1 MADIATRA
9 SYGRALADLGEK
21 YMFAVMDAD
30 LSGSTQTKKFAEK
43 FPERFI
49 NCGIAEQNMIGVAAG
64 IAATG
69 MPVFASS
76 FAMFA
81 SGRAYEQIRN
91 SVGHTKLNVKICASH
106 AGVTVGEDGATHQ
119 FCEDIAIMRSI
130 PGMVV
135 ISPADDTE
143 AYAAKEAILKYDG
156 PVYCRLG
163 RQAVPVVFDPATY
176 KFELFKAVP
185 LTQGDDCA
193 VFAHGVMIDRALKAC
208 ELLKTKGINISV
220 IDTHTI
226 KPLDEKT
233 VLEYAARTRNVVVV
247 EEHSVIGGLGGA
259 ICELLSQK
267 LPTPVTRLGINDVFG
282 VSGKAGELL
291 DYYGLSVDGI
301 ADAIRNSVKNKDG
314 AQK

>member
-30 LSGSTQTKKFAEK
+30 LSGSTQTKKFADK

-119 FCEDIAIMRSI
+119 FCEDMAIMRSI

-143 AYAAKEAILKYDG
+143 AYAAIEAILKYDG

-185 LTQGDDCA
+185 LTEGKDCA
-193 VFAHGVMIDRALKAC
+193 VFANGVMIDRALQAYK
-208 ELLKTKGINISV
+208 LLKDEGIEISV
-220 IDTHTI
+220 INTHTV
-226 KPLDEKT
+226 KPLDEQT
-233 VLEYAARTRNVVVV
+233 VLEYAAKTRRVVTV
-247 EEHSVIGGLGGA
+247 EEHSVIGGLGSA
-259 ICELLSQK
+259 VCELLSEK
-267 LPTPVTRLGINDVFG
+267 LPTPVTRVGINDVFG

-291 DYYGLSVDGI
+291 DLFGLNAAGI
-301 ADAIRNSVKNKDG
+301 VRAVKEQLAK
-314 AQK
+314 

>member
-1 MADIATRA
+1 MADIATRV

-21 YMFAVMDAD
+21 YEFAVMDAD
-30 LSGSTQTKKFAEK
+30 LSGSTQTKMFADK

-81 SGRAYEQIRN
+81 TGRAYEQIRN

-130 PGMVV
+130 PNMLVL
-135 ISPADDTE
+135 SPADDTE
-143 AYAAKEAILKYDG
+143 AYAAIEAILKYDG

-176 KFELFKAVP
+176 KFDLLKAVP

-193 VFAHGVMIDRALKAC
+193 VFAHGVMIDRALKAY
-208 ELLKTKGINISV
+208 ELLKAKGINISV

-226 KPLDEKT
+226 KPLDEQT
-233 VLEYAARTRNVVVV
+233 VLEYASRTRNVVVV
-247 EEHSVIGGLGGA
+247 EEHTVIGGLGSA

-291 DYYGLSVDGI
+291 DYYGLSAEGI
-301 ADAIRNSVKNKDG
+301 ADAVRNSVKNKAG
-314 AQK
+314 AKK

>member
-30 LSGSTQTKKFAEK
+30 LSGSTQTKMFADK

-119 FCEDIAIMRSI
+119 FCEDMAIMRSI

-143 AYAAKEAILKYDG
+143 AYAAIEAILKYDG

-185 LTQGDDCA
+185 LTEGKDCA
-193 VFAHGVMIDRALKAC
+193 VFANGVMIDRALQAYK
-208 ELLKTKGINISV
+208 LLKDEGIEISV
-220 IDTHTI
+220 INTHTV
-226 KPLDEKT
+226 KPLDEQT
-233 VLEYAARTRNVVVV
+233 VLEYAAKTRRVVTV
-247 EEHSVIGGLGGA
+247 EEHSVIGGLGSA
-259 ICELLSQK
+259 VCELLSEK
-267 LPTPVTRLGINDVFG
+267 LPTPVTRVGINDVFG

-291 DYYGLSVDGI
+291 DLFGLNAAGI
-301 ADAIRNSVKNKDG
+301 VRAVKEQLAK
-314 AQK
+314 

>member
-1 MADIATRA
+1 MADIATRV

-30 LSGSTQTKKFAEK
+30 LSGSTQTKMFADK

-91 SVGHTKLNVKICASH
+91 SVGHTRLNVKICASH

-119 FCEDIAIMRSI
+119 FCEDMAIMRSI

-143 AYAAKEAILKYDG
+143 AYAAIEAILKYDG

-176 KFELFKAVP
+176 KFELFKAMP
-185 LTQGDDCA
+185 LTEGKDCA
-193 VFAHGVMIDRALKAC
+193 VFANGVMIDRALQAYK
-208 ELLKTKGINISV
+208 LLKDEGIEISV
-220 IDTHTI
+220 INTHTV
-226 KPLDEKT
+226 KPLDEQT
-233 VLEYAARTRNVVVV
+233 VLEYAAKTRRVVTV
-247 EEHSVIGGLGGA
+247 EEHSVIGGLGSA
-259 ICELLSQK
+259 VCELLSEK
-267 LPTPVTRLGINDVFG
+267 LPTPVTRVGINDVFG

-291 DYYGLSVDGI
+291 DLFGLNAAGI
-301 ADAIRNSVKNKDG
+301 VRAVKEQLAK
-314 AQK
+314 

>member
-1 MADIATRA
+1 MADIATRV

-30 LSGSTQTKKFAEK
+30 LSGSTQTKMFADK

-119 FCEDIAIMRSI
+119 FCEDMAIMRSV

-143 AYAAKEAILKYDG
+143 AYAAIEAILKYDG

-185 LTQGDDCA
+185 LTEGKDCA
-193 VFAHGVMIDRALKAC
+193 VFANGVMIDRALQAYK
-208 ELLKTKGINISV
+208 LLKDEGIEISV
-220 IDTHTI
+220 INTHTV
-226 KPLDEKT
+226 KPLDEQT
-233 VLEYAARTRNVVVV
+233 VLEYAAKTRRVVTV
-247 EEHSVIGGLGGA
+247 EEHSVIGGLGSA
-259 ICELLSQK
+259 VCELLSEK
-267 LPTPVTRLGINDVFG
+267 LPTPVTRVGINDVFG

-291 DYYGLSVDGI
+291 DLFGLNAAGI
-301 ADAIRNSVKNKDG
+301 VRAVKEQLAK
-314 AQK
+314 

>member
-30 LSGSTQTKKFAEK
+30 LSGSTQTKKFADK

-91 SVGHTKLNVKICASH
+91 SVGHTRLNVKICASH

-119 FCEDIAIMRSI
+119 FCEDMAIMRSI

-143 AYAAKEAILKYDG
+143 AYAAIEAILKYDG

-185 LTQGDDCA
+185 LTKGKDCA
-193 VFAHGVMIDRALKAC
+193 VFANGVMIDRALQAYK
-208 ELLKTKGINISV
+208 LLKHEGIEISV
-220 IDTHTI
+220 INTHTV
-226 KPLDEKT
+226 KPLDEQT
-233 VLEYAARTRNVVVV
+233 VLEYAAKTRRVVTV
-247 EEHSVIGGLGGA
+247 EEHSVIGGLGSA
-259 ICELLSQK
+259 VCELLSEK
-267 LPTPVTRLGINDVFG
+267 LPTPVTRIGINDVFG

-291 DYYGLSVDGI
+291 DLFGLNAAGI
-301 ADAIRNSVKNKDG
+301 VRAVKEQLAK
-314 AQK
+314 

>member
-1 MADIATRA
+1 MADIATRV

-30 LSGSTQTKKFAEK
+30 LSGSTQTKMFADK

-91 SVGHTKLNVKICASH
+91 SVGHTRLNVKICASH

-119 FCEDIAIMRSI
+119 FCEDMAIMRSI

-143 AYAAKEAILKYDG
+143 AYAAIEAILKYDG

-185 LTQGDDCA
+185 LTEGKDCA
-193 VFAHGVMIDRALKAC
+193 VFANGVMIDRALQAYK
-208 ELLKTKGINISV
+208 LLKDEGIEISV
-220 IDTHTI
+220 INTHTV
-226 KPLDEKT
+226 KPLDEQT
-233 VLEYAARTRNVVVV
+233 VLEYAAKTRRVVTV
-247 EEHSVIGGLGGA
+247 EEHSVIGGLGSA
-259 ICELLSQK
+259 VCELLSEK
-267 LPTPVTRLGINDVFG
+267 LPTPVTRIGINDVFG

-291 DYYGLSVDGI
+291 DLFGLNAAGI
-301 ADAIRNSVKNKDG
+301 VRAVKEQLAK
-314 AQK
+314 

>member
-21 YMFAVMDAD
+21 YLFAVMDAD
-30 LSGSTQTKKFAEK
+30 LSGSTQTKKFADK

-81 SGRAYEQIRN
+81 TGRAYEQIRN
-91 SVGHTKLNVKICASH
+91 CVGHTHLNVKICASH
-106 AGVTVGEDGATHQ
+106 AGVTMGEDGATHQ

-130 PGMVV
+130 PGMLVL
-135 ISPADDTE
+135 SPADDTE
-143 AYAAKEAILKYDG
+143 AYAAIEAILKYDG

-185 LTQGDDCA
+185 LTEGKDCA
-193 VFAHGVMIDRALKAC
+193 VFAHGVMIDRALQAYG
-208 ELLKTKGINISV
+208 LLKEEGIEISV
-220 IDTHTI
+220 INTHTV

-233 VLEYAARTRNVVVV
+233 VLEYAAKTRHVVTV
-247 EEHSVIGGLGGA
+247 EEHSVIGGLGSA
-259 ICELLSQK
+259 VCELLSEK
-267 LPTPVTRLGINDVFG
+267 LPTPVTRIGINDVFG

-291 DYYGLSVDGI
+291 DHYGLNAAGI
-301 ADAIRNSVKNKDG
+301 VNAVKAQLNK
-314 AQK
+314 

>member
-1 MADIATRA
+1 MADIATRV

-21 YMFAVMDAD
+21 YTFAVMDAD
-30 LSGSTQTKKFAEK
+30 LSGSTQTKMFADK

-81 SGRAYEQIRN
+81 TGRAYEQIRN
-91 SVGHTKLNVKICASH
+91 SVGHTRLNVKICASH

-119 FCEDIAIMRSI
+119 FCEDIAIMRSV
-130 PGMVV
+130 PNMLVL
-135 ISPADDTE
+135 SPADDTE
-143 AYAAKEAILKYDG
+143 AYAAIEAILKYDG

-176 KFELFKAVP
+176 KFDLFKAVP
-185 LTQGDDCA
+185 LTEGDDCA
-193 VFAHGVMIDRALKAC
+193 VFAHGVMIDRALKAY
-208 ELLKTKGINISV
+208 ELLKTKGVNISV

-226 KPLDEKT
+226 KPLDEAT

-247 EEHSVIGGLGGA
+247 EEHSVIGGLGSA
-259 ICELLSQK
+259 VCELLSEK

-291 DYYGLSVDGI
+291 DHYGLSAEGI
-301 ADAIRNSVKNKDG
+301 ADAVRNSVKNKAG
-314 AQK
+314 AKR

>member
-1 MADIATRA
+1 MADIATRV

-30 LSGSTQTKKFAEK
+30 LSGSTQTKMFADK

-91 SVGHTKLNVKICASH
+91 SVGHTRLNVKICASH

-119 FCEDIAIMRSI
+119 FCEDMAIMRSI

-143 AYAAKEAILKYDG
+143 AYAAIEAILKYDG

-185 LTQGDDCA
+185 LTEGKDCA
-193 VFAHGVMIDRALKAC
+193 VFANGVMIDRALQAYK
-208 ELLKTKGINISV
+208 LLKDEGIEISV
-220 IDTHTI
+220 INTHTV
-226 KPLDEKT
+226 KPLDEQT
-233 VLEYAARTRNVVVV
+233 VLEYAAKTRRVVTV
-247 EEHSVIGGLGGA
+247 EEHSVIGGLGSA
-259 ICELLSQK
+259 VCELLSEK
-267 LPTPVTRLGINDVFG
+267 LPTPVTRVGINDVFG

-291 DYYGLSVDGI
+291 DLFGLNAAGI
-301 ADAIRNSVKNKDG
+301 VRAVKEQLAK
-314 AQK
+314 

>member
-1 MADIATRA
+1 MADIATRV

-21 YMFAVMDAD
+21 YEFAVMDAD
-30 LSGSTQTKKFAEK
+30 LSGSTQTKMFADK

-81 SGRAYEQIRN
+81 TGRAYEQIRN
-91 SVGHTKLNVKICASH
+91 SVGHTGLNVKICASH

-119 FCEDIAIMRSI
+119 FCEDIAIMRSV
-130 PGMVV
+130 PNMLVL
-135 ISPADDTE
+135 SPADDTE
-143 AYAAKEAILKYDG
+143 AYAAIEAILKYDG

-176 KFELFKAVP
+176 RFDLFKAVP

-193 VFAHGVMIDRALKAC
+193 VFAHGVMIDRALKAY
-208 ELLKTKGINISV
+208 ELLKTKGVNISV

-226 KPLDEKT
+226 KPLDEQT

-247 EEHSVIGGLGGA
+247 EEHSVIGGLGSA
-259 ICELLSQK
+259 ICELLSEK

-291 DYYGLSVDGI
+291 EYYGLSAEGI
-301 ADAIRNSVKNKDG
+301 ADAVRNSVKNKAG
-314 AQK
+314 AKR

>member
-1 MADIATRA
+1 MADIATRV

-30 LSGSTQTKKFAEK
+30 LSGSTQTKMFADK

-91 SVGHTKLNVKICASH
+91 SVGHTRLNVKICASH

-119 FCEDIAIMRSI
+119 FCEDMAIMRSI

-143 AYAAKEAILKYDG
+143 AYAAIEAILKYDG

-185 LTQGDDCA
+185 LTEGKDCA
-193 VFAHGVMIDRALKAC
+193 VFANGVMIDRALQAYK
-208 ELLKTKGINISV
+208 LLKDEGIEISV
-220 IDTHTI
+220 INTHTV
-226 KPLDEKT
+226 KPLDEQT
-233 VLEYAARTRNVVVV
+233 VLEYAAKTRRVVTV
-247 EEHSVIGGLGGA
+247 EEHSVIGGLGSA
-259 ICELLSQK
+259 VCELLSEK
-267 LPTPVTRLGINDVFG
+267 LPTPVTRVGINDMFG

-291 DYYGLSVDGI
+291 DLFGLNAAGI
-301 ADAIRNSVKNKDG
+301 VRAVKEQLAK
-314 AQK
+314 

>member
-21 YMFAVMDAD
+21 YEFAVMDAD
-30 LSGSTQTKKFAEK
+30 LSGSTQTKMFADK

-81 SGRAYEQIRN
+81 TGRAYEQIRN

-130 PGMVV
+130 PNMLVL
-135 ISPADDTE
+135 SPADDTE
-143 AYAAKEAILKYDG
+143 AYAAIEAILKYDG

-176 KFELFKAVP
+176 KFDLLKAVP

-193 VFAHGVMIDRALKAC
+193 VFAHGVMIDRALKAY

-226 KPLDEKT
+226 KPLDEQT
-233 VLEYAARTRNVVVV
+233 VLEYASRTRNVVVV
-247 EEHSVIGGLGGA
+247 EEHTVIGGLGSA

-291 DYYGLSVDGI
+291 DYYGLSAEGI
-301 ADAIRNSVKNKDG
+301 ADAVRNSMKNKAG
-314 AQK
+314 AKK

>member
-1 MADIATRA
+1 MADIATRV

-30 LSGSTQTKKFAEK
+30 LSGSTQTKMFADK

-91 SVGHTKLNVKICASH
+91 SVGHTRLNVKICASH

-119 FCEDIAIMRSI
+119 FCEDMAIMRSI

-135 ISPADDTE
+135 VSPADDTE
-143 AYAAKEAILKYDG
+143 AYAAIEAILKYDG

-185 LTQGDDCA
+185 LTEGKDCA
-193 VFAHGVMIDRALKAC
+193 VFANGVMIDRALQAYK
-208 ELLKTKGINISV
+208 LLKDEGIEISV
-220 IDTHTI
+220 INTHTV
-226 KPLDEKT
+226 KPLDEKI
-233 VLEYAARTRNVVVV
+233 VLEYAAKTRHVVTV
-247 EEHSVIGGLGGA
+247 EEHSVIGGLGSTV
-259 ICELLSQK
+259 CELLSEK
-267 LPTPVTRLGINDVFG
+267 LPTPVTRVGINDVFG

-291 DYYGLSVDGI
+291 DLFGLNAAGI
-301 ADAIRNSVKNKDG
+301 VRAVKEQLAK
-314 AQK
+314 